1 MVLKIQTPEGEEAGW
16 TPLPQQVARRLQDMI
31 RTGEL
36 KPGDRLPSQRVLS
49 ERLAVSRAS
58 LREALLTLETLGL
71 LRTEP
76 ARGTFVTGPSAAA
89 ATPAGAALKWRYAD
103 SYSAQEV
110 FETRVMLEGR
120 IAAGAAGLIDAPS
133 LRALHQATDEM
144 ERCWDAGD
152 LLANVEADL
161 LFHRIIARYCP
172 NRMLQ
177 ELYGLI
183 AHLLTE
189 TQRQPIPRT
198 EAPRMKASLAEHR
211 SIIAALEARDPG
223 WARLAME
230 AHVRNTAQCAGVSV

>member
-1 MVLKIQTPEGEEAGW
+1 MVLKVQTTAGDNPGW

-31 RTGEL
+31 RGGEM

-76 ARGTFVTGPSAAA
+76 ARGTFVTLPAQS
-89 ATPAGAALKWRYAD
+89 PAGAGSLKWRYAD
-103 SYSAQEV
+103 THSAQEV
-110 FETRVMLEGR
+110 FETRLMLEGR
-120 IAAGAAGLIDAPS
+120 IAAGAAATIDPPS
-133 LRALHQATDEM
+133 LAALNQATDEM

-161 LFHRIIARYCP
+161 LFHRIIARHCP

-198 EAPRMKASLAEHR
+198 QAPRMKASLAEHR
-211 SIIAALEARDPG
+211 SIIAALEARDPA

>member
-1 MVLKIQTPEGEEAGW
+1 MALNMQTMAGEEPGW

-31 RTGEL
+31 REGAL

-76 ARGTFVTGPSAAA
+76 ARGTFVAGPARAE
-89 ATPAGAALKWRYAD
+89 PGGAALKWRYAD

-110 FETRVMLEGR
+110 FETRMMLEGR
-120 IAAGAAGLIDAPS
+120 IAAGAAALIDAPA
-133 LRALHQATDEM
+133 LRALAQATDEM

-161 LFHRIIARYCP
+161 LFHRIIARHCP

-177 ELYGLI
+177 GLYGVI

-198 EAPRMKASLAEHR
+198 EAERMKGSLAEHR
-211 SIIAALEARDPG
+211 SIIAALEARDAG

>member
-1 MVLKIQTPEGEEAGW
+1 MVLKNQTATGEDPGW

-31 RTGEL
+31 REGEL

-76 ARGTFVTGPSAAA
+76 ARGTFVTGPAQASA
-89 ATPAGAALKWRYAD
+89 GGSALKWRYAD
-103 SYSAQEV
+103 SHSAQEV
-110 FETRVMLEGR
+110 FETRLMLEGR
-120 IAAGAAGLIDAPS
+120 IAAGAAATIDAPS
-133 LRALHQATDEM
+133 LAALRQATDEM

-161 LFHRIIARYCP
+161 LFHRIIARHCP

-211 SIIAALEARDPG
+211 SLIAALEARDPA

-230 AHVRNTAQCAGVSV
+230 AHIRNTAQCAGISV